1 MKELLL
7 EIFGWLGYLERP
19 TVLLQLG
26 LVIAVALL
34 TRLARRRRWLPSLPM
49 LAYPLLGLLTLAL
62 GCGVLAI
69 VGLPQGLASLLGLQ
83 WLGWYGIR
91 LLHQPL
97 ARWLPQQQLH
107 QLESRMLRPT
117 YLVGAALLLIQEVDN
132 LNDIAV
138 IQLGGLLGVSVSLG
152 KLFNALV
159 VSYLVLMGCGPPAA
173 GLAWLVQRSLGLSD
187 GSRNAME
194 LMLRYL
200 VVGLG
205 LVGVARHLGIN
216 STALIAVAGGLSVG
230 LGFGIKEVFSNF
242 ISGIW
247 LLFEGSV
254 RPGEVLMLDG
264 DPCEVRSLGLRAT
277 LLWRD
282 RDNAELLIPNQT
294 FFTEAATTYTA
305 SDCMRRSQVNVGAA
319 YHHDPA
325 EVIALLEATALQL
338 PRVLPSPAPKGLL
351 LNYGDSAIN
360 YCLRFWIANPMDNVG
375 ICSEV
380 NQAIWRAFRDS
391 SIEIPFPQH
400 VEYSMQWPPERH
412 QTNRFT

>member
-1 MKELLL
+1 
-7 EIFGWLGYLERP
+7 
-19 TVLLQLG
+19 
-26 LVIAVALL
+26 
-34 TRLARRRRWLPSLPM
+34 
-49 LAYPLLGLLTLAL
+49 
-62 GCGVLAI
+62 
-69 VGLPQGLASLLGLQ
+69 
-83 WLGWYGIR
+83 
-91 LLHQPL
+91 
-97 ARWLPQQQLH
+97 
-107 QLESRMLRPT
+107 
-117 YLVGAALLLIQEVDN
+117 
-132 LNDIAV
+132 V
-138 IQLGGLLGVSVSLG
+138 IQLGELLGVSVSLG

-159 VSYLVLMGCGPPAA
+159 VSYLVLVGSGPPAA

-187 GSRNAME
+187 GSRKAME

-230 LGFGIKEVFSNF
+230 LGFGIKELFSNF

-294 FFTEAATTYTA
+294 FFTQAATSYTA
-305 SDCMRRSQVNVGAA
+305 SDRMRRSQVSIGAA
-319 YHHDPA
+319 YHHNPA
-325 EVIALLEATALQL
+325 EVIALLEATALEVA
-338 PRVLPSPAPKGLL
+338 RVLPQPAPKALL

-412 QTNRFT
+412 QTNKFT